1 MLKMMESLL
10 ASFRGSPPRDREV
23 AAATI
28 GAATRTV
35 GDAPP
40 LADDNVVEALR
51 RILARRDPTPAGS
64 IHLMGLDS
72 LADRLG
78 SHWPAVAD
86 RVHLLTIRLLNQYLS
101 PNDTWF
107 RHSGDTYVV
116 VFAQLGT
123 AQAEIICN
131 TMVEELQ
138 RLLLGSTDT
147 DSITVRASVQRI
159 GSDTLSAP
167 TRLNRMLEDTAR
179 TLSQTSY
186 PAERQEPSPAT
197 GIAARS
203 TDPAGPLQV
212 CYRPVWDVKQ
222 QVVSVFI
229 ARACRQRYGRTPLW
243 AYECLEDP
251 EDPSQILNL
260 DIQVIEEAVNTA
272 LELYDNRFRFF
283 LSVPIHFESLA
294 VQGRRRALLSCLQ
307 DIPAHMRPLMTYHLY
322 GLPTGIPVG
331 RLAEMV
337 SVLRPL
343 GRTTMVVVDAANHD
357 LKVVAEAGAKVACI
371 LLPPGA
377 VAQRHRADLLRFGL
391 SAAKNRLYSSVEG
404 VEDLNMEHLCE
415 DAQIS
420 FLSGD
425 LIGGWMDTPQQAVHR
440 NLDDFRRAQLPAS
453 A

>member
-1 MLKMMESLL
+1 MFKMMESLI
-10 ASFRGSPPRDREV
+10 ASFRGSSPRDREV
-23 AAATI
+23 AATAI
-28 GAATRTV
+28 GAATRTT
-35 GDAPP
+35 GDAAP
-40 LADDNVVEALR
+40 LADDNVVDALR

-78 SHWPAVAD
+78 SHWPAIAD
-86 RVHLLTIRLLNQYLS
+86 RVHLLTIHLLNQYLS
-101 PNDTWF
+101 PSDTWF
-107 RHSGDTYVV
+107 RQSGDTYVV
-116 VFAQLGT
+116 VFAHL
-123 AQAEIICN
+123 AASQAEIICN

-147 DSITVRASVQRI
+147 DSIKVRASVHQI

-167 TRLNRMLEDTAR
+167 SRLNRLLQDTAR
-179 TLSQTSY
+179 TLSKEVAANEV
-186 PAERQEPSPAT
+186 PEPSQP

-203 TDPAGPLQV
+203 IEEAGPLQV

-229 ARACRQRYGRTPLW
+229 ARACRQRYGRAPLW
-243 AYECLEDP
+243 AYECLENP
-251 EDPSQILNL
+251 EDPNQILNL

-294 VQGRRRALLSCLQ
+294 VQARRRALLSCLQ
-307 DIPAHMRPLMTYHLY
+307 AIPAHMRPLMTYHLY

-337 SVLRPL
+337 SILRPL
-343 GRTTMVVVDAANHD
+343 GRTTMVVVDPADHD

-377 VAQRHRADLLRFGL
+377 GAQRHRADLLRFGM
-391 SAAKNRLYSSVEG
+391 SAAKNRLCSSVEG
-404 VEDLNMEHLCE
+404 VGDLNMEHLCE
-415 DAQIS
+415 DAQIT

-425 LIGGWMDTPQQAVHR
+425 LIGGWIDTPQQAVRRH
-440 NLDDFRRAQLPAS
+440 LEDFSRPRMAAS